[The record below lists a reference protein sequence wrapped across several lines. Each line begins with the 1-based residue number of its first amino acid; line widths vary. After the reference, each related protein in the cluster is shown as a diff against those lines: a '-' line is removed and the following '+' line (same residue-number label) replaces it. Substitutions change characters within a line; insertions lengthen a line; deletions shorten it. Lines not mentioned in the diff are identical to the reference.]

1 MNHRLRVLTVCVIA
15 LVLGRA
21 TVAAAQEAGRS
32 LMVTGDVAQN
42 LTLTAADLKKM
53 SRASV
58 SLKTFGMEHVY
69 EGVSLGDVLKRAG
82 VPLGPELR
90 GKALSTYVIAEGLD
104 GYQILFSLGELDSEI
119 TSNRYLLADTIN
131 GKPLPEGE
139 GPFRIVIPEDKVGA
153 RSIRTLVRL
162 RVVQLRK

>member
-1 MNHRLRVLTVCVIA
+1 MNHRGRVLAACVITLA
-15 LVLGRA
+15 LCQPSA
-21 TVAAAQEAGRS
+21 AAAQEAARS
-32 LMVTGDVAQN
+32 ILVDGDVAQN
-42 LTLTAADLKKM
+42 VTLTAADLKKM

-58 SLKTFGMEHVY
+58 TLKTFGMENVY
-69 EGVSLGDVLKRAG
+69 EGVWLGDVLKRAG
-82 VPLGPELR
+82 APLGPELR

-119 TSNRYLLADTIN
+119 TSNRYLLADAIN